1 MPAARCP
8 LPGSCAQVTRS
19 ARTSLC
25 AHAGK
30 FAGRLQDVPE
40 RILLEELPK
49 GLTGKVDRRSLRDIL
64 IAQPDLLKQRVV
76 ARV

>member
-1 MPAARCP
+1 VPIAGILRA
-8 LPGSCAQVTRS
+8 GH
-19 ARTSLC
+19 SLSEDQSVRPR
-25 AHAGK
+25 GK